1 MLIFKRPQVFRNAEG
16 EGAGG
21 GMVVAE
27 GDQQPTSAPAD
38 DKMTALEQRLA
49 RISGAVEGM
58 TAQQKRQSQID
69 QITAKDNELVNA
81 KREAENAVAAAE
93 KQLAQAYDDGEGLE
107 IAKAQRLLSESVAKV
122 ERRDADLTNW
132 REQVKAAERK
142 QQSAPKGGD
151 LDDSNLQGWKQKH
164 ADWYGVDAAMTKA
177 SHEIDRQIREAGV
190 LSVGS
195 KEYFDAIDRSLS
207 QRYPDR
213 FGGTPETRTSGGQ
226 QVQPNTPIKGRISK
240 SIAEGYRRMGID
252 IDDPKTAERMLKN
265 REAAV
270 QKGILPS
277 QPVQGSI
284 VTR

>member
-21 GMVVAE
+21 GGEAV
-27 GDQQPTSAPAD
+27 QQPPAPAD

-49 RISGAVEGM
+49 RVTGAVEGM
-58 TAQQKRQSQID
+58 TAQQRRQGQID
-69 QITAKDNELVNA
+69 QIVARDGELANA
-81 KREAENAVAAAE
+81 KKEAENAVAEAE
-93 KQLAQAYDDGEGLE
+93 RKLAQAYDDGEGLE

-122 ERRDADLTNW
+122 ERRDADLSNW

-142 QQSAPKGGD
+142 QQAAPKGGD
-151 LDDSNLQGWKQKH
+151 LDDTNLQGWKNKH
-164 ADWYGVDAAMTKA
+164 SEWYGVDAAMTKA

-213 FGGTPETRTSGGQ
+213 FGGTPETTTSGGQ
-226 QVQPNTPIKGRISK
+226 QMHNTPTKGRISK
-240 SIAEGYRRMGID
+240 SIADGYRRMGID

>member
-1 MLIFKRPQVFRNAEG
+1 MLIYKRPQVFRNAEG

-21 GMVVAE
+21 GGE
-27 GDQQPTSAPAD
+27 GVQQPPAPAD
-38 DKMTALEQRLA
+38 EKMTALEQRLA
-49 RISGAVEGM
+49 RVTGAVEGM
-58 TAQQKRQSQID
+58 TAQQKQQGQIAAI
-69 QITAKDNELVNA
+69 QAKDTELMGA
-81 KREAENAVAAAE
+81 KKEAENAVAAAE
-93 KQLAQAYDDGEGLE
+93 QKLAQAYDDGEGLE

-122 ERRDADLTNW
+122 ERRDADLENW
-132 REQVKAAERK
+132 RAQVKAAERK
-142 QQSAPKGGD
+142 QQAAPAKTGGD

-164 ADWYGVDAAMTKA
+164 SQWYGVDAEMTKA

-207 QRYPDR
+207 QKYPDR
-213 FGGTPETRTSGGQ
+213 FGGTPETTTAGGQ
-226 QVQPNTPIKGRISK
+226 QMNNTPIKGRINK
-240 SIAEGYRRMGID
+240 TIADGYRRMGID
-252 IDDPKTAERMLKN
+252 IDDPKVAERMLKN
-265 REAAV
+265 REVAV